1 MKNNKKNYTSVMTNK
16 KKEGNTMSTPA
27 ILAMQIND
35 EIKWVYLHWG
45 GNPNEAGRCLFE
57 NYNTPEK
64 AKALIALGGL
74 SSLEPR
80 IAPNEGEPH
89 SFDDPAENVT
99 VAYHR
104 DRGER
109 LQINTVK
116 IQKSLSDTMQD
127 IFINGGYTY
136 LFKGHSWYLVSDNTL
151 IRLTLANTGR
161 LTEKTKRLN
170 LTINCK
176 AVYNTSIFVPIDM
189 TFDEAIAYANKY
201 LDSIPV
207 QPLEY
212 AGGDV
217 IDEENSDFD
226 E

>member
-1 MKNNKKNYTSVMTNK
+1 MDLKK

-27 ILAMQIND
+27 ILAMQSKD
-35 EIKWVYLHWG
+35 EIKWVYLHRG

-116 IQKSLSDTMQD
+116 IQKSLSNTMRD

-136 LFKGHSWYLVSDNTL
+136 LFKGHSWHLVSDNTL
-151 IRLTLANTGR
+151 IRLTLGNTGR